1 MTIPLP
7 KRPSLPR
14 KPARAGGRKPA
25 EGLGLPQLSS
35 TPLTDQFG
43 LALSW
48 SEGLGNRQ
56 RSWLALAY
64 EELGFDKRIPPS
76 QQGNYGSS
84 GTIPEMVFLGG
95 LLSRGLRHIEDYEF
109 QSEALGGRRFPGGA
123 VLDFLVYTNGLR
135 VGVRVESVFHAS
147 DFVFA
152 GNAKVR
158 EDDSQRI
165 RLESSGVVDRVVQ
178 VNRQSDG
185 YPLEGASE
193 SLADADLD
201 RVLNV
206 T

>member
-1 MTIPLP
+1 MSIPLP
-7 KRPSLPR
+7 RRPSLPR
-14 KPARAGGRKPA
+14 KPARGGGRKPV
-25 EGLGLPQLSS
+25 EPLGLPELSS
-35 TPLTDQFG
+35 TALTDEFG

-48 SEGLGNRQ
+48 VDGLGSRA

-64 EELGFDKRIPPS
+64 QELGFDKRIPPS
-76 QQGNYGSS
+76 QQGHYGSS

-95 LLSRGLRHIEDYEF
+95 LLSRGKRYMEDYEF

-152 GNAKVR
+152 GMAKVR
-158 EDDSQRI
+158 EDEGQRI
-165 RLESSGVVDRVVQ
+165 RLLSSGIVDRVVG
-178 VNRQSDG
+178 VNRASDG
-185 YPLEGASE
+185 YPLEGANDA
-193 SLADADLD
+193 LCDADVD
-201 RVLNV
+201 RVLNA